1 MKSIFKFVIIS
12 TLLCFCAYT
21 ATACTGNNPTQLS
34 ALQDLYS
41 STSGKNWNFRSSV
54 SGSAWESNSDY
65 CSWKGVGCDASC
77 SYVTTLV
84 LDDVGMKG
92 VLPFSFSSLTGI
104 QTLVLSNNPYLN
116 GSLPTSI
123 LTLFSSL
130 KMLSIYGSSI
140 GGTITGANGGCTPSL
155 QNLNIGNTGISGY
168 DFSQCKGLQT
178 IVMEGTFFHYNFPIS
193 TSTSSSQC
201 NFPSL
206 TYVDFENA
214 FRLNLGDPSSA
225 SNYFNVSCF
234 CQSPLLEYLDLA
246 GNYLGGML
254 PDCLS
259 TLPNLQYLLA
269 GSNSYT
275 SFRTNGGY
283 KKLTVLDL
291 GGNVISEDFSTLSF
305 QSLVKGVFTSN
316 KFYGTPFLNISPLL
330 EVLYIDGNNFSGDF
344 PNPTAVPPFLQFVD
358 ARKNPGMSYTKYY
371 FDFATDILVT
381 DLQSSS
387 SPTPI
392 FCTALQSS
400 PPKQKG
406 PFVVT
411 IYVSSTYYLNTPYY
425 TTSCATVKQLAS
437 Q

>member
-1 MKSIFKFVIIS
+1 MKSIFNFVIIS

-92 VLPFSFSSLTGI
+92 MLPFSFSSLTGI

-130 KMLSIYGSSI
+130 EMLSIYATSI
-140 GGTITGANGGCTPSL
+140 GGVVSGSNSGCTLSL
-155 QNLNIGNTGISGY
+155 KNLNIGVSRLSGY
-168 DFSQCKGLQT
+168 DFSQCKSLQT
-178 IVMEGTFFHYNFPIS
+178 IAMQNANYHYNFPVS

-206 TYVDFENA
+206 TYVDFSSG
-214 FRLNLGDPSSA
+214 LSIQPGDPSFT

-234 CQSPLLEYLDLA
+234 CQSPMLEYLDVSSI
-246 GNYLGGML
+246 GFSGML

-259 TLPNLQYLLA
+259 TLANLQYLLA
-269 GSNSYT
+269 GGNSYT

-283 KKLTVLDL
+283 KKLSVLDL
-291 GGNVISEDFSTLSF
+291 STNLISEDFSTLSF
-305 QSLVKGVFTSN
+305 QSLVKGVFTNN
-316 KFYGTPFLNISPLL
+316 KFYGTPFLSISPLL
-330 EVLYIDGNNFSGDF
+330 EVLFIDNNNFSGDF
-344 PNPTAVPPFLQFVD
+344 PYPTAVPQLLQFVD
-358 ARKNPGMSYTKYY
+358 ARKNPGMTYTNYY
-371 FDFATDILVT
+371 FVPASGILISDI
-381 DLQSSS
+381 QYPPNPA
-387 SPTPI
+387 PTFCLALTNGAISMFPI
-392 FCTALQSS
+392 
-400 PPKQKG
+400 
-406 PFVVT
+406 T
-411 IYVSSTYYLNTPYY
+411 IYVSSSYYTNTPYY
-425 TTSCATVKQLAS
+425 TSSCAIVKAIGAQ
-437 Q
+437 